1 MKLNIIGVFLTFLL
15 VILMDFKNIH
25 AANTSPSQVVPKVF
39 EQIEKDNIKKGEQE
53 NLLKDLNNL
62 QKEVNKNEEITVS
75 IQSIVIISPKDLQKV
90 LNFKLYEKE
99 LVGKTLNIESLN
111 TVARKITQE
120 YNNIGYPLVRVIIPR
135 QELKPEGATVFFKVI
150 SGFID
155 QINLKKVPKI
165 QRKAVYRY
173 LKVLKNKKNI
183 KNSLLEK
190 QLLLANQVTG
200 LKLNTAF
207 TSGKTEGATIL
218 LVEAKHKLISSNVQ
232 FNNTQSEEL
241 GRQLGILQSTI
252 NSPFGYGESLT
263 LFGLSRPTIKGM
275 KGTGNSVT
283 IRGGGASFSYPLG
296 NSGLKTNFSYSES
309 MTRPGGDIAS
319 LGIESNMKSGAF
331 VVNYP
336 LRLRSDSSWTLR
348 GTVSWTDEIQQTNA
362 SGVDTEISHDRLTSL
377 RAGLTY
383 FGCPDGCIYFD
394 SELSRGLDIASRSAS
409 EATTGTPLSRVSGTS
424 QYNHVRLNSYYSF
437 YALSD
442 YLIKVGFGGQYT
454 DDGLLNSEQ
463 STIIGEDKISS
474 LTSGA
479 ISGDKIWYVRGEIS
493 RNFSLLKNL
502 SVNPYLYSAMGVA
515 YINKPT
521 AAESKETAAKSVG
534 LGLKLNNFNN
544 FFSFDKDISAKVEY
558 SKTIATDKIEILSD
572 VRLNKHHL
580 MLLLNMS
587 F

>member
-190 QLLLANQVTG
+190 QLLLANQVSG

-241 GRQLGILQSTI
+241 GRQLGILQ
-252 NSPFGYGESLT
+252 
-263 LFGLSRPTIKGM
+263 M
-275 KGTGNSVT
+275 
-283 IRGGGASFSYPLG
+283 
-296 NSGLKTNFSYSES
+296 
-309 MTRPGGDIAS
+309 
-319 LGIESNMKSGAF
+319 
-331 VVNYP
+331 
-336 LRLRSDSSWTLR
+336 
-348 GTVSWTDEIQQTNA
+348 
-362 SGVDTEISHDRLTSL
+362 
-377 RAGLTY
+377 
-383 FGCPDGCIYFD
+383 
-394 SELSRGLDIASRSAS
+394 
-409 EATTGTPLSRVSGTS
+409 
-424 QYNHVRLNSYYSF
+424 
-437 YALSD
+437 
-442 YLIKVGFGGQYT
+442 
-454 DDGLLNSEQ
+454 
-463 STIIGEDKISS
+463 
-474 LTSGA
+474 
-479 ISGDKIWYVRGEIS
+479 
-493 RNFSLLKNL
+493 
-502 SVNPYLYSAMGVA
+502 
-515 YINKPT
+515 
-521 AAESKETAAKSVG
+521 
-534 LGLKLNNFNN
+534 
-544 FFSFDKDISAKVEY
+544 
-558 SKTIATDKIEILSD
+558 
-572 VRLNKHHL
+572 
-580 MLLLNMS
+580 
-587 F
+587 